1 MNLIKIKNLACCIV
15 TFLGCTVSTYAQTPE
30 VEDWEVRINTRQPIQ
45 KVIETIGLKPG
56 MTIGEVGAG
65 TGRITVWFAAKV
77 GETGMVYANDI
88 DKNSLDHL
96 EKRCKKEGF
105 SNVKI
110 IIGTVDDP
118 KLPQKTL
125 DIAFMTNT
133 YHHLDKPVELVH
145 NLLSTLKEDGI
156 LAIVE
161 RDAERSGNYDEG
173 TKREDFIKQM
183 EQAGFKVF
191 KVDTTMKEDNI
202 YLARPIKKE

>member
-1 MNLIKIKNLACCIV
+1 MSIKKIKQIAYCLIFLAWN
-15 TFLGCTVSTYAQTPE
+15 FTVVNAQNPL

-77 GETGMVYANDI
+77 GPNGVVYANDI
-88 DKNSLDHL
+88 DKPSLDHL
-96 EKRCKKEGF
+96 EKRCKNEGF

-110 IIGTVDDP
+110 IFGTVEDT
-118 KLPQKTL
+118 KLPQKAL

-145 NLLSTLKEDGI
+145 NLLGTLKENGI

-161 RDAERSGNYDEG
+161 RDAVRTGNYNEG

-183 EQAGFKVF
+183 KQAGFEVF
-191 KVDTTMKEDNI
+191 LVDTTMIQDNI
-202 YLARPIKKE
+202 YLSKPIKH